1 MSAIASDLGIT
12 AGTWNIDPA
21 HSDVT
26 FKVRHLMSKVRGAFT
41 EFSGSVVVTED
52 IAASTATAQIQAASV
67 DTRTPDR
74 DAHIKS
80 AEILDAEKYPA
91 LTFNTTG
98 VRADGGDYL
107 VDGTLTVK
115 DVTLPVTLEVEFN
128 GVGQDPW
135 GGTRAGFTATTSI
148 SRKAYGVEF
157 NVPLQGDKVLLG
169 DTIEITLE
177 IQAVKA

>member
-1 MSAIASDLGIT
+1 MTAIASELGIT
-12 AGTWNIDPA
+12 AGTWTIDPA
-21 HSDVT
+21 HSEVT
-26 FKVRHLMSKVRGAFT
+26 FKIRHLMSKVRGTFT
-41 EFSGSVVVTED
+41 EFSGEVVVAED
-52 IAASTATAQIQAASV
+52 ITASTATAEIKTASV

-91 LTFNTTG
+91 LVFHATG
-98 VRADGGDYL
+98 VRTKGSDYL
-107 VDGTLTVK
+107 VDGTLTIK
-115 DVTLPVTLEVEFN
+115 DVTLPVTLDVEFN
-128 GVGQDPW
+128 GVGTDPW

-169 DTIEITLE
+169 DTIDIQLE
-177 IQAVKA
+177 VQAVKA

>member
-21 HSDVT
+21 HSEVT
-26 FKVRHLMSKVRGAFT
+26 FKVRHLMSKVRGAFA
-41 EFSGSVVVTED
+41 EFSGAVVVADDVTT
-52 IAASTATAQIQAASV
+52 STATAEIKTASV

-80 AEILDAEKYPA
+80 AEILDVEKYPA
-91 LTFNTTG
+91 LTFATTG
-98 VRADGGDYL
+98 VRIDGGDYL

-128 GVGQDPW
+128 GVGLDPW

-157 NVPLQGDKVLLG
+157 NIPLQGDKVLLG

-177 IQAVKA
+177 IQAVKV

>member
-1 MSAIASDLGIT
+1 MTAIASDLGIT

-21 HSDVT
+21 HSEVT
-26 FKVRHLMSKVRGAFT
+26 FKIRHLMSKVRGAFT
-41 EFSGSVVVTED
+41 EFSGTVVVADD
-52 IAASTATAQIQAASV
+52 IAVSTATAEIKTASV
-67 DTRTPDR
+67 DTHTPDR

-80 AEILDAEKYPA
+80 ADILDVEKYPA

-98 VRADGGDYL
+98 VRVKGSDYL
-107 VDGTLTVK
+107 VDGTLTIK

-128 GVGQDPW
+128 GAGQDPW
-135 GGTRAGFTATTSI
+135 GGERAGFTATTSI

-177 IQAVKA
+177 VQAVKA

>member
-1 MSAIASDLGIT
+1 MSAIASELGIT

-21 HSDVT
+21 HSEVT

-41 EFSGSVVVTED
+41 EFSGSVIVTDD
-52 IAASTATAQIQAASV
+52 ITSSTATAEIKTASV

-74 DAHIKS
+74 DTHIKS
-80 AEILDAEKYPA
+80 ADILDAEKYPA

-98 VRADGGDYL
+98 VQADGDDYR
-107 VDGTLTVK
+107 VDGTLTIK
-115 DVTLPVTLEVEFN
+115 DVTLPVSLDVEFN
-128 GVGQDPW
+128 GVGADPW

-169 DTIEITLE
+169 DTIEIQLE
-177 IQAVKA
+177 VQVVKA